1 MLKQR
6 VITALVLLCLLIG
19 SLSVAWPWP
28 FAALTL
34 LLVTAAAWEWA
45 RLNQTH
51 GVRMLAWVGVVLVA
65 CLAAVQAWHIP
76 FFQLVLLVPLEGATL
91 LPHAHHEPHVHAWWH
106 ALAGFHVPAW
116 VWWSGLLVWVLMT
129 PLMLAKGLNRWLA
142 WPPSF
147 RLLLGTF
154 WLVLAWLALVELK
167 NLGLNLML
175 SIMCLVWMADIAAYF
190 GGRQF
195 GQRKL
200 APSISPGKSWEGAIS
215 GAVGTQVLAFAWLW
229 IDQHVAVDS
238 PSLYSQVFNALG
250 PIGLVLGVGFL
261 TAMSVTG
268 DLIESMV
275 KRVAQVKDSSGLLPG
290 HGGVLDRI
298 DALLPVLP
306 VAMALLCLCHGR

>member
-6 VITALVLLCLLIG
+6 VITALVLLSLLIG
-19 SLSVAWPWP
+19 SLSVAVPWP

-34 LLVTAAAWEWA
+34 LLVSASAWEWT
-45 RLNQTH
+45 RLNQAK
-51 GVRMLAWVGVVLVA
+51 GIRIVAWVGVVLVG
-65 CLAAVQAWHIP
+65 CFAAIVEWQIP
-76 FFQLVLLVPLEGATL
+76 FVQMGASESL
-91 LPHAHHEPHVHAWWH
+91 INEPHVHAWWH
-106 ALAGFHVPAW
+106 ALAGFHVPAF
-116 VWWSGLLVWVLMT
+116 VWWLGLLVWVVMT
-129 PLMLAKGLNRWLA
+129 PLMLTQGLNRWLA
-142 WPPSF
+142 WPQSF
-147 RLLLGTF
+147 RLLLGGF
-154 WLVLAWLALVELK
+154 WLVLAWLALVETK

-195 GQRKL
+195 GKRKL

-215 GAVGTQVLAFAWLW
+215 GALGTQLLAFAWLW
-229 IDQHVAVDS
+229 VDQHVAVDS

-250 PIGLVLGVGFL
+250 PIGLVLGVAFL
-261 TAMSVTG
+261 TVMSVTG

-306 VAMALLCLCHGR
+306 VSMALLCLCHGR